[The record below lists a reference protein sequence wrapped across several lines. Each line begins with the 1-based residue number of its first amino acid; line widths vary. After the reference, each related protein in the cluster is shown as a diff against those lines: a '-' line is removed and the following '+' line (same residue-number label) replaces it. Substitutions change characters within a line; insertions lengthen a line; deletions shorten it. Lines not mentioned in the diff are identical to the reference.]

1 MKEGFFLNS
10 FVTTNIVQDFGYIDS
25 IAHEVVF
32 INRFDKVY
40 VLFDEEVKVKPE
52 TCSVYTADGK
62 VSHPVSDRSGYRFTI
77 VAQIKC
83 PEKINNVWVYRH
95 GYFRFTERKNRVTV
109 HTPKINRIVRTFS
122 KKNIE
127 AAIVDAYRETANG
140 ISFGDVVYL
149 DRGPADG
156 VEMGT
161 VFEAYSFFDRGTGKK
176 ITPTLLIRLGVNRYF
191 SHG

>member
-83 PEKINNVWVYRH
+83 PEKINNVWECTVTDIS
-95 GYFRFTERKNRVTV
+95 GLLERKNRVTV

-149 DRGPADG
+149 DRQGADG
-156 VEMGT
+156 WRWEQFLRHT
-161 VFEAYSFFDRGTGKK
+161 HF
-176 ITPTLLIRLGVNRYF
+176 LIVVQAKRLPRPYL
-191 SHG
+191 